1 MLSIAGSSSTVLFS
15 SLDSFTSALFS
26 SAGVSSGVAVGSVT
40 SSFSPSS
47 VCWGCDSPS
56 PSVAGVSVTSGVGVV
71 SSVGVDVS
79 SALTVGSSLGCCS
92 FT

>member
-56 PSVAGVSVTSGVGVV
+56 PSVTVSVTSGVGVV
-71 SSVGVDVS
+71 SSVGVVVS
-79 SALTVGSSLGCCS
+79 SALTVGSSLGCSS